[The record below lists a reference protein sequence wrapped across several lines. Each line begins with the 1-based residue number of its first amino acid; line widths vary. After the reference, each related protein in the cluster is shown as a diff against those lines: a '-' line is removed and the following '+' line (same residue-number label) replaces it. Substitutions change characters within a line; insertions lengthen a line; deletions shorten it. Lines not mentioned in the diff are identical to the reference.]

1 MLWSI
6 GPQRFG
12 HDRETELNCTEL
24 NALIIIRLSKGDLPP
39 VTQRSR
45 QQHPSLQEV

>member
-6 GPQRFG
+6 GPQRGG

-24 NALIIIRLSKGDLPP
+24 NALIIIQLSKGDLPP
-39 VTQRSR
+39 VTQRSH
-45 QQHPSLQEV
+45 QQHPFLQEV